1 MSHPENCLL
10 TGTPSLHN
18 ERIKQLLLN
27 NPGLRPR
34 KIYSKRFMIQLT
46 ALNVSCASGLTTDLA
61 KTDKCNII
69 FIGFLYNK
77 LTLHSVLSGGTVHI
91 GIIGTGYVGL
101 VTGVCFAEFGISVT
115 CIDKDEK
122 KVKTLKKGAVPF
134 YEPGLE
140 DLVKKNIRN
149 GRLRFSTKIQDA
161 VETSLVI
168 FIAVGTPPR
177 GDGSAD
183 MRYVEAVAE
192 EIAGKINGYKVIVTK
207 STVPVGT
214 GARLRKIISRK
225 LKEQVDFDIVS
236 NPEFLREGSA
246 IEDFMRPNRV
256 VIGAKS
262 QQAVAIMKDLYR
274 PLYLIETPFVVTN
287 IETAELI
294 KYASNSFLAVKI
306 SFVNELS
313 NLCDELGADVHMVA
327 KGMGLDHRIGSKFLH
342 PGPGYGGSC
351 FPKDTRALLTIA
363 ADNGIELDIVK
374 SAIGA
379 NERQKSIM
387 VDKIKKGLGGDITGK
402 TIAVLGLSFK
412 PNTNDMREAPSI
424 YIVEKLLQ
432 DKAKVKAF
440 DPIAMDDAK
449 TVFRSKI
456 KYAKGPYDCVKGAD
470 AVVILTEWNE
480 FRNLELIKIRSLLK
494 TPNFFDLRNIYEPEK
509 MKRLGFT
516 YFCVGRN

>member
-1 MSHPENCLL
+1 M
-10 TGTPSLHN
+10 
-18 ERIKQLLLN
+18 
-27 NPGLRPR
+27 
-34 KIYSKRFMIQLT
+34 
-46 ALNVSCASGLTTDLA
+46 
-61 KTDKCNII
+61 
-69 FIGFLYNK
+69 
-77 LTLHSVLSGGTVHI
+77 HI

-101 VTGVCFAEFGISVT
+101 VTGACFAEFGIYVT
-115 CIDKDEK
+115 CIDKDDK
-122 KVKTLKKGAVPF
+122 KVRSLKKGEVPF

-140 DLVKKNIRN
+140 GLVKKNIKN

-161 VETSLVI
+161 VDSSLVI

-183 MRYVEAVAE
+183 MRYVESVAE
-192 EIAGKINGYKVIVTK
+192 EIAEHIRGYKVIVTK

-214 GARLRKIISRK
+214 GAKLTKIISKK

-262 QQAVAIMKDLYR
+262 QQAVAIMKDLYG
-274 PLYLIETPFVVTN
+274 PLYLIETPFVITN
-287 IETAELI
+287 VETAELI

-306 SFVNELS
+306 SFINELS
-313 NLCDELGADVHMVA
+313 NLCDRVGADVHMVA

-363 ADNGIELDIVK
+363 SNKDVELSIVR
-374 SAIGA
+374 SAVGA
-379 NERQKSIM
+379 NERQKIIM
-387 VDKIKKGLGGDITGK
+387 TEKIKHGLGDLKDK

-424 YIVEKLLQ
+424 SIIETLLKE
-432 DKAKVKAF
+432 KAKVKAF
-440 DPIAMDDAK
+440 DPIAMEDAK
-449 TVFRSKI
+449 AVFHDKI

-480 FRNLELIKIRSLLK
+480 FRNLELIKIKSMLK

-509 MKRLGFT
+509 MKRLGFN
-516 YFCVGRN
+516 YFCVGRG